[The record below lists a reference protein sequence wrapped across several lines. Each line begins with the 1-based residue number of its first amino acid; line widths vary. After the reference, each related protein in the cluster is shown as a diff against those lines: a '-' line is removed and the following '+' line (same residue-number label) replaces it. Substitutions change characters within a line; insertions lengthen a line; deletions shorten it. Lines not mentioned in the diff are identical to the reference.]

1 MRWPAA
7 FLLAFAF
14 ATPAAAQDFG
24 EDHFCRNGLFPMEP
38 PFAQARVVGEG
49 RLHFLED
56 MEGCPG
62 KGVQACATKA
72 YVIPGDVLLVS
83 NLHGP
88 FVCAFYPSPGGGT
101 ASWVETARLEPV
113 AVDDMPPPS
122 AWAGTWSS
130 EGNPELTIQAL
141 PDGLA
146 IEGEAYWPSPDPPIE
161 ERPGGPNMGFIG
173 GALHVLG
180 NRALYEEDSC
190 RIEFTLLGETL
201 IAGDNLRC
209 GGMNVTFSAI
219 YARKGK

>member
-14 ATPAAAQDFG
+14 AAPAAAQDFD
-24 EDHFCRNGLFPMEP
+24 EDYFCRNGLFPMEP
-38 PFAQARVVGEG
+38 PFAQARVNGSE
-49 RLHFLED
+49 RLRFLED

-62 KGVQACATKA
+62 KGTQACATRA
-72 YVIPGDVLLVS
+72 YVVPGDTVLVS
-83 NLHGP
+83 TLHGA
-88 FVCAFYPSPGGGT
+88 FACAFYPSKGGGT
-101 ASWVETARLEPV
+101 AGWVEAARLDPLTI
-113 AVDDMPPPS
+113 DDAPPPQ
-122 AWAGTWSS
+122 AWAGRWSS
-130 EGNPELTIQAL
+130 QGNPEVTISLAG
-141 PDGLA
+141 DVLA

-173 GALHVLG
+173 GALQVLG
-180 NRALYEEDSC
+180 NRAVYDDDWC

-209 GGMNVTFSAI
+209 GGMNVTFSAV